1 MKTLLKAAVA
11 TVILTA
17 SSAYAAVTLHV
28 DEHIKVTAINGKAVN
43 QGLFQPLQKEF
54 SLDAGRHVITARYD
68 RMFDLSSKEHDHV
81 KSANITLTAE
91 LSDNQ
96 SYRLVMPNQPNTYS
110 EAREYAKAPSLAIMQ
125 GKVLVAS
132 ESTVNERRGLL
143 SGLSSVFSRD
153 AAVASNQQTIA
164 AIQTAPQSTHSSTA
178 PATSVPAAR
187 QSNTLDNF
195 MQLWLNASDEERAKI
210 RQWVQE

>member
-1 MKTLLKAAVA
+1 MKTLLKTTVA

-17 SSAYAAVTLHV
+17 SSAYAAVTLHA

-68 RMFDLSSKEHDHV
+68 RMFDLTHKEHDHV

-96 SYRLVMPNQPNTYS
+96 SYRLVMPNQPSAYS

-125 GKVLVAS
+125 GNTIIAS
-132 ESTVNERRGLL
+132 ESTVSERRGLL
-143 SGLSSVFSRD
+143 SGLSGVFARD
-153 AAVASNQQTIA
+153 AAVTSNQQTIA
-164 AIQTAPQSTHSSTA
+164 AITATPQTATPSTPPTA
-178 PATSVPAAR
+178 TVR
-187 QSNTLDNF
+187 QNSTLDSF